1 MIWLGE
7 SRGYLTDHVT
17 QRWVQLTGRS
27 VDLAREPWL
36 AGPVGNVRGI
46 GREFFSELARRE
58 GLELRQGA
66 DSGERGL
73 ISDFAALA
81 APDFDPARVD
91 PAVVDFYARTSAYEL
106 DAWAEWCG
114 GFRPFGRLL
123 GHLFS
128 RRLQQLNVPLSALD
142 TSRGV
147 TSDVVQLVEPATGRV
162 RHTAWVRELFGT
174 GNVLYAGEYSLA
186 AVPGRQGQCVK
197 VVFPLPNGNAIVL
210 MRPEVHPDGSFSV
223 VSEGRRFGDPGF
235 YFTVHDGGGRVRAR
249 YVRAMQERIRV
260 YPAEDGSV
268 RTDHVLKLWGA
279 TFLRLHYRLR
289 TKVPAAGVPFASDG
303 AADQRILQPG
313 RTR

>member
-7 SRGYLTDHVT
+7 SRGYLSDHIT
-17 QRWVQLTGRS
+17 QRWVQLTGQA
-27 VDLAREPWL
+27 VDLASHPWL
-36 AGPVGNVRGI
+36 AGPVGDVHGI
-46 GREFFSELARRE
+46 GREFFAELARRE
-58 GLELRQGA
+58 GLELRRGA
-66 DSGERGL
+66 DSHERGL

-106 DAWAEWCG
+106 DAWAEWG
-114 GFRPFGRLL
+114 GAFRPFGRLL

-147 TSDVVQLVEPATGRV
+147 TSDVVQLVEPATGQV
-162 RHTAWVRELFGT
+162 RHTAWIRELLGT

-186 AVPGRQGQCVK
+186 AVPGRRGCCVK

-210 MRPEVHPDGSFSV
+210 MRPEVHADGSFSI
-223 VSEGRRFGDPGF
+223 VSAGQRFGDPGF
-235 YFTVHDGGGRVRAR
+235 YFTVHDDRGRVRAR

-260 YPAEDGSV
+260 YPAEHGAV
-268 RTDHVLKLWGA
+268 RTDHVLTLWGA

-289 TKVPAAGVPFASDG
+289 TRVPAPEVLA
-303 AADQRILQPG
+303 
-313 RTR
+313 TT